1 MKKKFL
7 YIVFVVFILIQL
19 IPGGLPKVSFDNPD
33 DLIINNKDIPE
44 DVVTIL
50 RNSCYD
56 CHSNESHYPWYAN
69 ISPSSLLIA
78 RDINEGRAKLNFSNW
93 ENLSKI
99 EKAGAL
105 DDISDAITVD
115 EMPMAIYTL
124 IHRNAALNNDEK
136 EVIISWANEFSE
148 RLFE

>member
-19 IPGGLPKVSFDNPD
+19 IPSGLPKVSFDNPN

-44 DVVTIL
+44 DVVIIL
-50 RNSCYD
+50 KNSCYD
-56 CHSNESHYPWYAN
+56 CHSNESRYPWYAN
-69 ISPSSLLIA
+69 ISPSSLLVA
-78 RDINEGRAKLNFSNW
+78 HDINEGRAKFNFSNW

-99 EKAGAL
+99 EKVGAL
-105 DDISDAITVD
+105 DDISDVITLD
-115 EMPMAIYTL
+115 EMPLAIYTL